1 MNFKKMLCLFFSC
14 RMPVQCGWLR
24 RRCLP
29 NRAAKREAR
38 NKDRQYYFCAGS
50 ACGGSPGWTARK
62 KWRKQ
67 TTWCSASQTRSR
79 GSTGKTKASQ
89 WAAVAKQRA
98 KAAEAERKARQA
110 KLAAE
115 AAQDKARDQS
125 YKDELRRLEIQKQ
138 KLALAREEARV
149 KRENEFIDQELKS
162 KAAQTD
168 VIQSHADANR
178 NLSEGGHDLLQSE
191 GKAREEK
198 ASGWFNWFR

>member
-1 MNFKKMLCLFFSC
+1 MIS
-14 RMPVQCGWLR
+14 VQDQLAAVAQAEQQGKNEE
-24 RRCLP
+24 
-29 NRAAKREAR
+29 NRQRDALQAKRDQEAQQE
-38 NKDRQYYFCAGS
+38 RQRQAN
-50 ACGGSPGWTARK
+50 AAAVA
-62 KWRKQ
+62 KQ
-67 TTWCSASQTRSR
+67 RA
-79 GSTGKTKASQ
+79 KAAAVAKQ
-89 WAAVAKQRA
+89 RAKAAAVAKQRA

-198 ASGWFNWFR
+198 ASGWFN

>member
-1 MNFKKMLCLFFSC
+1 MIS
-14 RMPVQCGWLR
+14 VQDQLAAVAQAKQQGKNEE
-24 RRCLP
+24 
-29 NRAAKREAR
+29 NRQRDALQAKRDQEAQQE
-38 NKDRQYYFCAGS
+38 RQRQAN
-50 ACGGSPGWTARK
+50 A
-62 KWRKQ
+62 
-67 TTWCSASQTRSR
+67 
-79 GSTGKTKASQ
+79 
-89 WAAVAKQRA
+89 AAVAKQRA

-125 YKDELRRLEIQKQ
+125 YEDELRRLEIQKQ

-198 ASGWFNWFR
+198 ASGWFN